1 MYFHSGFAY
10 KSKKETARFD
20 EAEERGKKKIEGKT
34 YKVVSTYSAP
44 GQYHKTIQ
52 FDDVNID
59 ITEEE
64 VACTLANMCFG
75 GKCSKVAPGR
85 FELMEYTD

>member
-1 MYFHSGFAY
+1 MYHHTGYAY
-10 KSKKETARFD
+10 KSKESTAHQR
-20 EAEERGKKKIEGKT
+20 EAQERGKKKIEGKH
-34 YKVVSTYSAP
+34 YQVVSTYSTP
-44 GQYHKTIQ
+44 GQYYFTIQ

-75 GKCSKVAPGR
+75 GKCSKVAPGK